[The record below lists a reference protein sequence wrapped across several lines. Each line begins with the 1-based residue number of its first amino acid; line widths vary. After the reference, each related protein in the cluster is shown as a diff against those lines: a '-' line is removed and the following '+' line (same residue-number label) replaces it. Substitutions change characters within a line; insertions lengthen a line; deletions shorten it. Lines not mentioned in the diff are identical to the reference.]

1 MQRMK
6 GNLFFAFFFS
16 KSVFEGTQA
25 VPIALSVVIL
35 FQTFRFTVRAFLAT
49 QTYGLFCSLRT
60 ERKNSTL

>member
-25 VPIALSVVIL
+25 DPVALSVVIFVPDL
-35 FQTFRFTVRAFLAT
+35 SFHGSRVLGYANIRFVL
-49 QTYGLFCSLRT
+49 
-60 ERKNSTL
+60 